1 MDMILVVCG
10 AGASSTFLAS
20 RIRALATMRHLD
32 LTASAGSS
40 IDIDASMVGAQVLL
54 VGPHLAAEF
63 PQLEATATALHM
75 RAALLPEDAF
85 GPNGADNAIDLAL
98 KLLASPLTEGTPH
111 A

>member
-20 RIRALATMRHLD
+20 RIRAQAALRGLD

-40 IDIDASMVGAQVLL
+40 IDIDASIVGAQVLL

-63 PQLEATATALHM
+63 PGLEATAAALHM

-85 GPNGADNAIDLAL
+85 GPNGAENAIDLAL
-98 KLLASPLTEGTPH
+98 KLLASAPDEGILH